1 MFRFAASIFVA
12 IALFCSPLMMGSGA
26 AAMAQG
32 APAATMADGCAA
44 MDHGAP
50 DDQKPD
56 AKMSCAV
63 ACAALPAHPIAISS
77 APALPRA
84 PNTAG
89 SARLLFGIV
98 ADAQTPPPRTAPT
111 I

>member
-12 IALFCSPLMMGSGA
+12 MALFCSPMMMEISG
-26 AAMAQG
+26 AAMAQS
-32 APAATMADGCAA
+32 APAATMADNCAA

-50 DDQKPD
+50 DEQKRD

-63 ACAALPAHPIAISS
+63 ACAALPAFPTAVSS
-77 APALPRA
+77 TLALPRA

-89 SARLLFGIV
+89 SARLLIGIV
-98 ADAQTPPPRTAPT
+98 GKAQTPPPRTAPT